1 MTLLQE
7 TAIFLAAA
15 VLTVPIFNRLGL
27 SSVLGY
33 LAAGLLIGPW
43 GLAFITNVE
52 NILHFAEIG
61 VVLLLFLIGLE
72 LAPARLWV
80 MRRSV
85 FGLGALQVATTGALL
100 AGAGLV
106 VGLTVAQ
113 ALVVGLGLA
122 LSSTAFVLQML
133 SERRELNT
141 THGRASFSVLLFQ
154 DLAVVPLLALVSL
167 LGGRDA
173 GGGSL
178 LLGVLEV
185 TVMLAVVVVA
195 GRYLLRPVFRI
206 AAGARTPEI
215 FTAASLLVVVGGAL
229 ALESV
234 GLSMALGAF
243 LAGVLLADSEYRHE
257 IEAGIEPFKGL
268 LLGLFFI
275 SVGMSVNVGLLAAK
289 GQWIVVLTFGLLIAK
304 MLLLYPLARAYGLAP
319 KSARRF
325 AIALPQGGEFAFVLF
340 TAAVAQGVL
349 SRSVVEP
356 LIVAV
361 TLSMVAT
368 PILYTLH
375 ERWLPARL
383 PDGGD
388 HFDTIEDTDH
398 AVVIAGFGRVGQI
411 VGRVLRA
418 MKIPYTVLDAD
429 PEQVEFV
436 RRYGNKV
443 YYGDATR
450 LELLRAARLDR
461 ARILVVALSDVEASM
476 RTVHLVKRHFPGV
489 DVYARARDRYH
500 AHLLMEAGVKG
511 FVRETFVS
519 SLELTEQV
527 LNGLG
532 VDGARARRAV
542 RTFER
547 HDRKVLKHQLGFHRD
562 EERLI
567 QSTHESARELRE
579 LFELDREDEAAD
591 NSAGGD
597 PGGDDPQ
604 ARGSGHL

>member
-72 LAPARLWV
+72 LAPTRLWV
-80 MRRSV
+80 MRRAV
-85 FGLGALQVATTGALL
+85 FGLGALQVTLTGALL
-100 AGAGLV
+100 AGAGLLL
-106 VGLTVAQ
+106 GLTIDQ

-167 LGGRDA
+167 LGARDT
-173 GGGSL
+173 GGGDL

-185 TVMLAVVVVA
+185 TAMLAVVVVA
-195 GRYLLRPVFRI
+195 GRYLLRPVFRV

-215 FTAASLLVVVGGAL
+215 FTAASLLVVVGAAL

-275 SVGMSVNVGLLAAK
+275 SVGMSVNVGLLAAQ
-289 GQWIVVLTFGLLIAK
+289 GYWIVALMLGLVVAK

-340 TAAVAQGVL
+340 TAAVAEGVL

-361 TLSMVAT
+361 TLSMMAT

-375 ERWLPARL
+375 ERWLPART
-383 PDGGD
+383 PDNGD
-388 HFDTIEDTDH
+388 GFDTIEDTDH

-418 MKIPYTVLDAD
+418 MNIPYTVLDAD

-443 YYGDATR
+443 YYGDVTR
-450 LELLRAARLDR
+450 LDLLRAARLGK

-476 RTVHLVKRHFPGV
+476 RTVQLVKRHFPEV
-489 DVYARARDRYH
+489 RIYARARDRHH

-511 FVRETFVS
+511 FVRETLLS
-519 SLELTEQV
+519 SLDLTEQV
-527 LNGLG
+527 LTGLG
-532 VDGARARRAV
+532 VESERAHRAV

-547 HDRKVLKHQLGFHRD
+547 QDREVLKRQFAFHRD

-579 LFELDREDEAAD
+579 LFELDHKD
-591 NSAGGD
+591 GGVAEPEHSD
-597 PGGDDPQ
+597 PSGDKPPV
-604 ARGSGHL
+604 A